1 MFDSIL
7 GKIRKGSN
15 EKKDKE
21 VILTTISRT
30 YDDEGLPEYI
40 EEKEKMK
47 LSEIPDKAVHIT
59 GKKCH
64 YALIDME
71 PNYPDYASASGSE
84 SEDAHNWID
93 ASGYYLYFMDPR
105 LNRGFEALG
114 QIKDSSVN
122 IEPRKIIIIAVAAI
136 VGIWFVS
143 KMMTG

>member
-21 VILTTISRT
+21 VILTTITRT
-30 YDDEGLPEYI
+30 YNDEGLPEYI
-40 EEKEKMK
+40 ENKEKMK

-59 GKKCH
+59 GKKGH
-64 YALIDME
+64 YALINMD
-71 PNYPDYASASGSE
+71 PDYPDYASDSE

-122 IEPRKIIIIAVAAI
+122 IEPRKIIIVAVVAI

>member
-1 MFDSIL
+1 MFDSVL
-7 GKIRKGSN
+7 PRIRKGSS
-15 EKKDKE
+15 EIKDKE
-21 VILTTISRT
+21 VVLTTISRVYT
-30 YDDEGLPEYI
+30 DEGLPEYI
-40 EEKEKMK
+40 ERKEKIM
-47 LSEIPDKAVHIT
+47 LSELPDKAVHIT
-59 GKKCH
+59 GKKGH

-71 PNYPDYASASGSE
+71 PDYPDYALA
-84 SEDAHNWID
+84 SEDPDDMRNWID

-122 IEPRKIIIIAVAAI
+122 IESRKIIIVAVVAI

>member
-1 MFDSIL
+1 MFDSVL
-7 GKIRKGSN
+7 QRIRKGSS

-21 VILTTISRT
+21 VVLTTISRT
-30 YDDEGLPEYI
+30 YNDEGLPEYI
-40 EEKEKMK
+40 ESKEKIM
-47 LSEIPDKAVHIT
+47 LSELPDKAVHIT
-59 GKKCH
+59 GKKGQ

-71 PNYPDYASASGSE
+71 PDYPDYALA
-84 SEDAHNWID
+84 SEDPDDMRNWID

-122 IEPRKIIIIAVAAI
+122 IEPRKIIIVAVVAI

>member
-1 MFDSIL
+1 MFDSVL
-7 GKIRKGSN
+7 QRIRKGSS

-21 VILTTISRT
+21 VVLTTISRVYT
-30 YDDEGLPEYI
+30 DEGLPEYI
-40 EEKEKMK
+40 ERKEKIM
-47 LSEIPDKAVHIT
+47 LSELPDKAVHIT
-59 GKKCH
+59 GKKGQ

-71 PNYPDYASASGSE
+71 PDYPDYASASGSE

-143 KMMTG
+143 RMMGA